1 MTTYSPALA
10 LLFLFAVAS
19 AEAQCPGGRSAMPI
33 APRSVG
39 VAPLPACM
47 PTAGSVVIESNAAG
61 TAIAWWCKGEAEPK
75 LYLYAARWEFLT
87 TPKITELLSFFSDGA
102 TPASVQALQTK
113 YQTENI
119 LDICDVWG
127 PAWPKIVAAKP
138 K

>member
-1 MTTYSPALA
+1 MKIFVT
-10 LLFLFAVAS
+10 LLSLFAVVS
-19 AEAQCPGGRSAMPI
+19 AQAQCPGGMSTMPI
-33 APRSVG
+33 APRQFAA
-39 VAPLPACM
+39 APLPACM
-47 PTAGSVVIESNAAG
+47 PTAGSVVIESNAIG

-87 TPKITELLSFFSDGA
+87 TPKITELLGLFSA
-102 TPASVQALQTK
+102 NTTPQSVQTLQTK